1 MCVYNVTVL
10 SILGVVLLF
19 ALGQQVELQYALV
32 SAFIIFGTS
41 IVQLTIFIPKVMW
54 QNMSYT
60 SIVQIRISHQSVQT
74 NVLSAIL
81 IYNRTS

>member
-19 ALGQQVELQYALV
+19 ALGQQLELQYALV

-41 IVQLTIFIPKVMW
+41 IVQLTIFIPKVRHGLFH
-54 QNMSYT
+54 
-60 SIVQIRISHQSVQT
+60 VRI
-74 NVLSAIL
+74 
-81 IYNRTS
+81 

>member
-1 MCVYNVTVL
+1 MNIPDLNDSQYIGMCVYNVTVL

-41 IVQLTIFIPKVMW
+41 IVQLTIFIPKVRRG
-54 QNMSYT
+54 T
-60 SIVQIRISHQSVQT
+60 
-74 NVLSAIL
+74 
-81 IYNRTS
+81 

>member
-41 IVQLTIFIPKVMW
+41 IVQLTIFIPQVMW